1 MREMSEGRRLIERYR
16 SPASSSVPS
25 KLSALMELERLRT
38 SDAVAFLLQV
48 LADTREPAE
57 VRRQI
62 VSWLRDGDV
71 PQAFRSRAADTLL
84 DALRDDL
91 SSDVRLQAAQALAEF
106 ADLEAVLPTLGAVA
120 LDRDESPD
128 LRYSAFI
135 SLQSTGPSEACVEV
149 LNRLS
154 QDDLLG
160 PSAEK
165 LLKLWRV

>member
-1 MREMSEGRRLIERYR
+1 MSEARRLIERYR
-16 SPASSSVPS
+16 SPATSSVPA

-48 LADTREPAE
+48 LADRREPAE

-62 VSWLRDGDV
+62 VSWVRNGDV
-71 PQAFRSRAADTLL
+71 APAFRARAADSLL
-84 DALRDDL
+84 DVLRDDL
-91 SSDVRLQAAQALAEF
+91 SSDARLQAAQALAEF
-106 ADLEAVLPTLGAVA
+106 ADLEGVVPTLGAVA

-135 SLQSTGPSEACVEV
+135 SLQCAGPTEACVEV
-149 LNRLS
+149 LQRLS

-165 LLKLWRV
+165 LLKLWRL